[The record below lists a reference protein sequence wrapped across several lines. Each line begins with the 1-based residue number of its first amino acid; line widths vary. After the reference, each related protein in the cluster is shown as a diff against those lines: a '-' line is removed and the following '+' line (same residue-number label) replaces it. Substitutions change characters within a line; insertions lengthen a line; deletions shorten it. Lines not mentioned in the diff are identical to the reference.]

1 MAGDDVSGI
10 FAAGKP
16 DPDPYAPVNRLT
28 TMQNNITQAQTNQ
41 VHLEQQK
48 LELAKNQIST
58 MSGFLTD
65 LLNDPKAG
73 RESMMKEITQRAA
86 YGVKQGLWTP
96 AQSVEML
103 KTVPTDAREQYKW
116 LTTHL
121 GSLMTAEQKLNAYIG
136 SQKTEGVGG
145 GSVTTQTPAIPAA
158 PGTPQKPPQVRAVQP
173 YSLPPTQ
180 EGVETAPGPNQ
191 GARGPIGP
199 AAIQPPYVPQGGAPA
214 APVAPSPG
222 ARPPAPA
229 PSAGPTAAPPPG
241 PAAPAGPQGRVIS
254 AMPPGTSEAMAGSVQ
269 NYNHA
274 TEAGGNYAYRV
285 NPLRQAIPILE
296 KMKNTDTG
304 PIQERIN
311 DLKSAAQSL
320 GAGPLLGIDPEKIKD
335 FNELKKYFS
344 QYSVQASAAMGPK
357 TNEGMAAA
365 VTSNP
370 NVKMDRLSALDLSK
384 VALGVER
391 MRQAGVLAFQEL
403 VQKNLAHPNQFNQ
416 FMLDW
421 GTRMDPRAFVYD
433 LMTPDQR
440 AKVRKLPEKE
450 QKKIHDAMV
459 IADRFGLL
467 GDIQR

>member
-1 MAGDDVSGI
+1 MADDVGGI

-16 DPDPYAPVNRLT
+16 DPDPYNGVNRLT
-28 TMQNNITQAQTNQ
+28 TMVTGLTNAERAQ
-41 VHLEQQK
+41 VSLEQEK
-48 LELAKNQIST
+48 LNLAKGQIAT
-58 MSGFLTD
+58 MSGFITD
-65 LLNDPKAG
+65 ILNDPRAG
-73 RESMMKEITQRAA
+73 RTDVSKAISDRAA

-103 KTVPTDAREQYKW
+103 KTVPTDPREQYKW

-121 GSLMTAEQKLNAYIG
+121 GSLMSANEKLDAYIG
-136 SQKTEGVGG
+136 SMHREGVGG
-145 GSVTTQTPAIPAA
+145 GSVTSQTPGLPSA
-158 PGTPQKPPQVRAVQP
+158 PGTPPKPPVTRAVQP

-180 EGVETAPGPNQ
+180 EGVDTRPGP
-191 GARGPIGP
+191 GYGSKGPIGP

-214 APVAPSPG
+214 
-222 ARPPAPA
+222 PA
-229 PSAGPTAAPPPG
+229 
-241 PAAPAGPQGRVIS
+241 PAAPAAPEKVTS
-254 AMPPGTSEAMAGSVQ
+254 SLPPGSGEAMVGSAKA
-269 NYNHA
+269 YNEGLERGA
-274 TEAGGNYAYRV
+274 NYAVRV

-296 KMKNTDTG
+296 RMKTTDTG
-304 PIQERIN
+304 GITERLN
-311 DLKSAAQSL
+311 DLRNAAQSL

-391 MRQAGVLAFQEL
+391 MRQAGELAFQDL
-403 VQKNLAHPNQFNQ
+403 VRTNQASPQQYNQ
-416 FMLDW
+416 FMLQW

-433 LMTPDQR
+433 IMTKEQR
-440 AKVRKLPEKE
+440 EKIRKLPEKE
-450 QKKIHDAMV
+450 QQKIIESMS
-459 IADRFGLL
+459 IADRYGLL
-467 GDIQR
+467 GDIPR

>member
-1 MAGDDVSGI
+1 MAEDGVGDI
-10 FAAGKP
+10 FRAGRP
-16 DPDPYAPVNRLT
+16 DPDPYAGVNRLT
-28 TMQNNITQAQTNQ
+28 TMQTNLTQAARQQ
-41 VHLEQQK
+41 VDLEKEK
-48 LELAKNQIST
+48 LQLARDQIST

-86 YGVKQGLWTP
+86 YGVKLGMWTP

-103 KTVPTDAREQYKW
+103 KTVPTDTREQYKW

-121 GSLMTAEQKLNAYIG
+121 GSLMGAQEKLNAYIG
-136 SQKTEGVGG
+136 SQRTEGVGG
-145 GSVTTQTPAIPAA
+145 GSVTSQTPGIPAA
-158 PGTPQKPPQVRAVQP
+158 PGMPQKPPQVRSIQP

-180 EGVETAPGPNQ
+180 EGIETAPGPRQ
-191 GARGPIGP
+191 GERGPIGP

-222 ARPPAPA
+222 ARPGA
-229 PSAGPTAAPPPG
+229 PSG
-241 PAAPAGPQGRVIS
+241 GRVTT
-254 AMPPGTSEAMAGSVQ
+254 ALPPGTSEAMVGAVQ
-269 NYNHA
+269 AYNTA
-274 TEAGGNYAYRV
+274 TETAGNYAVRV
-285 NPLRQAIPILE
+285 NPLRQAIPILNR
-296 KMKNTDTG
+296 MKVTDTG

-370 NVKMDRLSALDLSK
+370 NVKMDKLSATDLAK
-384 VALGVER
+384 MALGVER
-391 MRQAGVLAFQEL
+391 MRQAGTLAFQQL
-403 VQKNLAHPNQFNQ
+403 VQAQRMHPNQFNQ

-421 GTRMDPRAFVYD
+421 GTKMDPRAFVYD
-433 LMTPDQR
+433 LMTPEQR
-440 AKVRKLPEKE
+440 ARVRKLPEA
-450 QKKIHDAMV
+450 QQRKIHDAME
-459 IADRFGLL
+459 IADKYGLL
-467 GDIQR
+467 GDVER